1 MKQTLEIPFQEIT
14 RYDKDLKKVSTSLV
28 QILDEKP
35 IWKGFYGDVSEVLV
49 DYKGKKLR
57 FAKNRLK
64 LHKTHVYHI

>member
-35 IWKGFYGDVSEVLV
+35 I
-49 DYKGKKLR
+49 
-57 FAKNRLK
+57 
-64 LHKTHVYHI
+64 